1 MSEKITLT
9 EVRKDG
15 TKVESIS
22 ISRED
27 LNIGVKALSELRRN
41 NMGLVTYGQ
50 IKKLEDYIKR
60 TGKMVASAK
69 FFQSFHLTFSDNR
82 DSIDL

>member
-60 TGKMVASAK
+60 TGKTRYTKNELHDIIGETENA
-69 FFQSFHLTFSDNR
+69 
-82 DSIDL
+82 I

>member
-15 TKVESIS
+15 TTVESIS

-27 LNIGVKALSELRRN
+27 LNIGVNALRELRRN
-41 NMGLVTYGQ
+41 NMGIVNIVQ
-50 IKKLEDYIKR
+50 IKKLEDHIKS
-60 TGKMVASAK
+60 TGKTRFTKRELHEIIGENEDA
-69 FFQSFHLTFSDNR
+69 
-82 DSIDL
+82 I

>member
-27 LNIGVKALSELRRN
+27 LNIGVNALRELRRN
-41 NMGLVTYGQ
+41 NMGLVTVVQ

-60 TGKMVASAK
+60 TGKTRFTKRELREIIGETEDA
-69 FFQSFHLTFSDNR
+69 L
-82 DSIDL
+82 

>member
-1 MSEKITLT
+1 MNEKITLT

-27 LNIGVKALSELRRN
+27 LNIGVKALSELHRN

-60 TGKMVASAK
+60 TGKTRYTKKELHDIIGETENA
-69 FFQSFHLTFSDNR
+69 
-82 DSIDL
+82 I

>member
-1 MSEKITLT
+1 MITLT

-15 TKVESIS
+15 TKVNSIS

-41 NMGLVTYGQ
+41 NMGLVTVVQ
-50 IKKLEDYIKR
+50 IKKLEDYVKR
-60 TGKMVASAK
+60 TGKTRFTKRELHEIIGETENA
-69 FFQSFHLTFSDNR
+69 
-82 DSIDL
+82 I

>member
-15 TKVESIS
+15 TKAESIS

-27 LNIGVKALSELRRN
+27 LKLGVNALRELRRN
-41 NMGLVTYGQ
+41 NMGIVTIVQ
-50 IKKLEDYIKR
+50 IKKLEDHIKN
-60 TGKMVASAK
+60 TGQTRFTKRELHEIIGETEDA
-69 FFQSFHLTFSDNR
+69 
-82 DSIDL
+82 I

>member
-15 TKVESIS
+15 TTVESIS

-27 LNIGVKALSELRRN
+27 LSIGVKALSELRRN

-60 TGKMVASAK
+60 TSKIRYTKKELHDIIGETEDA
-69 FFQSFHLTFSDNR
+69 
-82 DSIDL
+82 I

>member
-1 MSEKITLT
+1 MSEMITLT

-15 TKVESIS
+15 TKVNSIS

-41 NMGLVTYGQ
+41 NMGLVTVVQ
-50 IKKLEDYIKR
+50 IKKLEDYVKR
-60 TGKMVASAK
+60 TGKTRFTKRELHEIIGETEDA
-69 FFQSFHLTFSDNR
+69 
-82 DSIDL
+82 I

>member
-15 TKVESIS
+15 TTVESIS

-27 LNIGVKALSELRRN
+27 LNIGVNALRELRRN

-50 IKKLEDYIKR
+50 IKKLEAHIKR
-60 TGKMVASAK
+60 TGQTRYTKKELHDIIGETENA
-69 FFQSFHLTFSDNR
+69 
-82 DSIDL
+82 I

>member
-15 TKVESIS
+15 TTVESIS

-27 LNIGVKALSELRRN
+27 LSIGVKALSELRRN
-41 NMGLVTYGQ
+41 NMGLVTVVQ
-50 IKKLEDYIKR
+50 IKKLENHIKT
-60 TGKMVASAK
+60 TGQTRFTKRELHEIIGETEDA
-69 FFQSFHLTFSDNR
+69 
-82 DSIDL
+82 I

>member
-15 TKVESIS
+15 TTVESIS
-22 ISRED
+22 ISRAD
-27 LNIGVKALSELRRN
+27 LSIGVKALSELRRN
-41 NMGLVTYGQ
+41 NMGMVTVVQ

-60 TGKMVASAK
+60 TGKTRFTKRELHEIIGETEDA
-69 FFQSFHLTFSDNR
+69 
-82 DSIDL
+82 I

>member
-9 EVRKDG
+9 EVRIDG
-15 TKVESIS
+15 TTVGTIS

-41 NMGLVTYGQ
+41 NMGLVTYAQ
-50 IKKLEDYIKR
+50 IKKLEDHIKR
-60 TGKMVASAK
+60 TGQTRYTKKELHDIIGETENA
-69 FFQSFHLTFSDNR
+69 
-82 DSIDL
+82 I

>member
-15 TKVESIS
+15 TIVESIS

-27 LNIGVKALSELRRN
+27 LSIGVKALGELRRN

-60 TGKMVASAK
+60 TGKTRYTKKELHDIIGETENA
-69 FFQSFHLTFSDNR
+69 
-82 DSIDL
+82 I

>member
-15 TKVESIS
+15 TTVETIS
-22 ISRED
+22 VSRAD

-41 NMGLVTYGQ
+41 NMGLVNVVQ

-60 TGKMVASAK
+60 TG
-69 FFQSFHLTFSDNR
+69 QTRFSKR
-82 DSIDL
+82 EIRGIIGETEHAI

>member
-1 MSEKITLT
+1 MSEMITLT

-15 TKVESIS
+15 TKVNSIS

-41 NMGLVTYGQ
+41 NMGLVTVVQ
-50 IKKLEDYIKR
+50 IKKLEDYVKR
-60 TGKMVASAK
+60 TGKTRFTKRELHEIIGETENA
-69 FFQSFHLTFSDNR
+69 
-82 DSIDL
+82 I

>member
-27 LNIGVKALSELRRN
+27 LNIGVNALRELRRN

-60 TGKMVASAK
+60 TGKTRFTKRELREIIGETEDA
-69 FFQSFHLTFSDNR
+69 L
-82 DSIDL
+82 

>member
-15 TKVESIS
+15 TTVESIS

-27 LNIGVKALSELRRN
+27 LNIGVNALRELRRN

-50 IKKLEDYIKR
+50 IKKLEDRIKT
-60 TGKMVASAK
+60 TGKTRYTKRELHEIIGETENA
-69 FFQSFHLTFSDNR
+69 
-82 DSIDL
+82 I

>member
-15 TKVESIS
+15 TTVESIS

-27 LNIGVKALSELRRN
+27 LSIGVKALSELRRN
-41 NMGLVTYGQ
+41 NMGLVTVVQ
-50 IKKLEDYIKR
+50 IKMLEEYIKR
-60 TGKMVASAK
+60 TGKTRFTKRELHEIIGETEDA
-69 FFQSFHLTFSDNR
+69 
-82 DSIDL
+82 I

>member
-41 NMGLVTYGQ
+41 NMGLVTVVQ

-60 TGKMVASAK
+60 TGKTRYTKKELHDIIGETENA
-69 FFQSFHLTFSDNR
+69 
-82 DSIDL
+82 I

>member
-9 EVRKDG
+9 EVRRDG
-15 TKVESIS
+15 TTVETIS

-60 TGKMVASAK
+60 TGKTRYTKNELHDIIGETENA
-69 FFQSFHLTFSDNR
+69 
-82 DSIDL
+82 I

>member
-15 TKVESIS
+15 TTVETIS

-50 IKKLEDYIKR
+50 IKKFEDHIKR
-60 TGKMVASAK
+60 TGKTRYNKKELHDIIGETENA
-69 FFQSFHLTFSDNR
+69 
-82 DSIDL
+82 I

>member
-1 MSEKITLT
+1 MSENITLT

-27 LNIGVKALSELRRN
+27 LSIGVKALSELRRN
-41 NMGLVTYGQ
+41 NMGMVTVVQ

-60 TGKMVASAK
+60 TGKTRFTKRELHEIIGETEDA
-69 FFQSFHLTFSDNR
+69 
-82 DSIDL
+82 I

>member
-15 TKVESIS
+15 TTVESIS

-27 LNIGVKALSELRRN
+27 LSIGVKALSELRRN

-60 TGKMVASAK
+60 TSKTRYTKKELHDIIGETENA
-69 FFQSFHLTFSDNR
+69 
-82 DSIDL
+82 I

>member
-15 TKVESIS
+15 TIVESIS

-27 LNIGVKALSELRRN
+27 LNIGVNALRELRRN

-50 IKKLEDYIKR
+50 IKKLEDHIKR
-60 TGKMVASAK
+60 TGKTRYTKRELHENIGETEIA
-69 FFQSFHLTFSDNR
+69 
-82 DSIDL
+82 I

>member
-27 LNIGVKALSELRRN
+27 LNIGVKALSELSRN
-41 NMGLVTYGQ
+41 NMGMVTYGQ

-60 TGKMVASAK
+60 TGKTRYTKKELHDIIGETENA
-69 FFQSFHLTFSDNR
+69 
-82 DSIDL
+82 I

>member
-15 TKVESIS
+15 TTVESIS

-27 LNIGVKALSELRRN
+27 LSIGVKALSELRRN
-41 NMGLVTYGQ
+41 NMGLVTVVQ

-60 TGKMVASAK
+60 TGQTRFTKRELHEIIGETEDA
-69 FFQSFHLTFSDNR
+69 
-82 DSIDL
+82 I

>member
-1 MSEKITLT
+1 MTQKITLT

-27 LNIGVKALSELRRN
+27 LNLGVNALRELRRN
-41 NMGLVTYGQ
+41 NMGMVCVLQ
-50 IKKLEDYIKR
+50 IDILKDHIKKTGQTRFNKKQLHEIIGETEDA
-60 TGKMVASAK
+60 V
-69 FFQSFHLTFSDNR
+69 
-82 DSIDL
+82 

>member
-22 ISRED
+22 IRRED
-27 LNIGVKALSELRRN
+27 LNIGVNALRELRRN

-50 IKKLEDYIKR
+50 IKKLEDHIKT
-60 TGKMVASAK
+60 TGKTRYTKRELHEIIGETENA
-69 FFQSFHLTFSDNR
+69 
-82 DSIDL
+82 I